1 MHTEVYTGS
10 LLTKNY
16 IHSSEKPLGNPLS
29 NQPYITYNTTKE
41 VTLIP
46 SRHTLP
52 LVQHNTTKN
61 ADLDPLKNTQHFS
74 AIHTEFLSKVQRI
87 TLVTEQ
93 IWNQYKIKILS
104 HTLWSMQSL
113 SNSQLFKILK
123 SVQNS
128 NLFFCI

>member
-1 MHTEVYTGS
+1 MWS
-10 LLTKNY
+10 P
-16 IHSSEKPLGNPLS
+16 S
-29 NQPYITYNTTKE
+29 TYNTTKE

-52 LVQHNTTKN
+52 LVQHNNTKN

-74 AIHTEFLSKVQRI
+74 ANTQSFFQQIQRI
-87 TLVTEQ
+87 TLVIKQ

-113 SNSQLFKILK
+113 SNSQLFKISIYWK
-123 SVQNS
+123 TQICFSVHNQSFCLLS
-128 NLFFCI
+128 NLNKLLIAFKDWSKH

>member
-10 LLTKNY
+10 LLIQSY
-16 IHSSEKPLGNPLS
+16 IQSSQKTLGNPLS

-61 ADLDPLKNTQHFS
+61 VDLDPLKNTQHFS
-74 AIHTEFLSKVQRI
+74 TIHTEFL
-87 TLVTEQ
+87 
-93 IWNQYKIKILS
+93 
-104 HTLWSMQSL
+104 
-113 SNSQLFKILK
+113 
-123 SVQNS
+123 
-128 NLFFCI
+128 